1 MTPQETGGAFC
12 GAVKDLVGWMA
23 GDKRISQHLSGA
35 KPFQRI

>member
-12 GAVKDLVGWMA
+12 GAVKDLGWMA